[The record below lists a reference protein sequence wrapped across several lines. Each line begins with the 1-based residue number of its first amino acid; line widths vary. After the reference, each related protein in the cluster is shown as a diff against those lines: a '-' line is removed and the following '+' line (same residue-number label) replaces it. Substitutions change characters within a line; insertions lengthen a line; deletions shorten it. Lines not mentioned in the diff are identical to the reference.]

1 MAGTKGSESAALR
14 VHRIGRKS
22 ITPAWRILSSKAASS
37 RLIPVT
43 PPQRRASKWAIQWR
57 GLSASFSRYG
67 VFQPGGLQQLAQES
81 RKIGARR
88 RVRPQQSSSP
98 AAVSPVGRAFGRNHQ
113 PFLLP
118 VCGRDGA
125 RHSDHE

>member
-1 MAGTKGSESAALR
+1 MED
-14 VHRIGRKS
+14 S
-22 ITPAWRILSSKAASS
+22 IQQS
-37 RLIPVT
+37 RLVQADPRYTAAAAGQQVGNPVAR
-43 PPQRRASKWAIQWR
+43 P
-57 GLSASFSRYG
+57 SASLSHYG

-88 RVRPQQSSSP
+88 QVRPQQSSYP

-125 RHSDHE
+125 RHSVHE